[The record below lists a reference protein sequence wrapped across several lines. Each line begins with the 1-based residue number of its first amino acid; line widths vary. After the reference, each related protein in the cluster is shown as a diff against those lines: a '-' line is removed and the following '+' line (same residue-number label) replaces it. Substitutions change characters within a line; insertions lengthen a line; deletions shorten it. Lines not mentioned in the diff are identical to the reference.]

1 MNSLD
6 TEEHINLP
14 ALIIKHMARIIDP
27 TPSPHGLAYG
37 FLLFSVFEALR
48 VPQVEGKKAKKNIID
63 KNTLVE
69 CDCLVT
75 KGPSSKET
83 SPVTQMLIDLQ
94 VAQGQNEILS
104 EEITGLKSQL
114 VISWSEILKLKE
126 QMLQQLLSHNDH
138 VDTLLFIIQKNYA
151 SSAPS

>member
-6 TEEHINLP
+6 MDEHINLP

-27 TPSPHGLAYG
+27 APSPHGLAYG

-48 VPQVEGKKAKKNIID
+48 VPSIEGKKAKKDIID

-69 CDCLVT
+69 CDCLRT
-75 KGPSSKET
+75 KGPGSEET

-104 EEITGLKSQL
+104 EDITGLKRQL

-126 QMLQQLLSHNDH
+126 
-138 VDTLLFIIQKNYA
+138 
-151 SSAPS
+151 